1 MLFNLFNW
9 ILNNYIEFIAVISG
23 IIGVYLTAKQIIW
36 CWPVAIVSVVLSLYV
51 FFVAKLYQD
60 SILQL
65 FYLGMSFY
73 GWYNWL
79 HGGTKKVELKVNWI
93 RLNHALFLI
102 LIGFLSIIIF
112 GYLFQNY
119 TDAAL
124 PYWDATTTVWGIIG
138 TYMMAKKMIDNW
150 IVWIIIDLLNVGI
163 YFYKELYGFTV
174 LYFIFTLLAIYGL
187 REWITDYRKIKI
199 N

>member
-79 HGGTKKVELKVNWI
+79 HGGTKKAELKVNWI

-187 REWITDYRKIKI
+187 REWITDYRKITT